1 MELFHCF
8 RCGNVWRPRKGR
20 VGTCPLCKSRLWN
33 EPRAP
38 LVRPFDTENQ
48 VWIQTIAPNR
58 LKILETAQRH
68 HARHVRV
75 FGSVRRG
82 EARDES
88 DVDLLVRMDP
98 GSSTLDQ
105 IALRADLER
114 LLGRRVDVVADDA
127 IYWYLRPQILAEAI
141 PL

>member
-1 MELFHCF
+1 
-8 RCGNVWRPRKGR
+8 
-20 VGTCPLCKSRLWN
+20 
-33 EPRAP
+33 
-38 LVRPFDTENQ
+38 
-48 VWIQTIAPNR
+48 
-58 LKILETAQRH
+58 
-68 HARHVRV
+68 V